1 MFPHF
6 QRRTLIFNYLQF
18 NFEPHPDHNKNGI
31 HAVFIGFLRDFRRI
45 VVITKIVEN
54 GIFWS
59 ILAKCFPIVSPLNHR
74 WGNAKQK
81 SL

>member
-6 QRRTLIFNYLQF
+6 TQLYLIINNLHSDI
-18 NFEPHPDHNKNGI
+18 EPHPDHNKNGVY
-31 HAVFIGFLRDFRRI
+31 AVFIGFLLNFRRI